1 MKCLLHPK
9 AIASFLALP
18 MLCIAISV
26 NAANWSTNE
35 IHLQYGEL
43 DVPFTA
49 SAERDTF
56 IITFQHASGWKYG
69 DNFFFIDH
77 LSSSGS
83 SDAGGEDGE
92 DGDEFYGEWYSNF
105 SLGAITGKAL
115 KFGPVKDIGL
125 IAGFNFAPEVDSL
138 WYLPGVRLALDL
150 PGFAFANLDTTA
162 YIHEGDGFIKD
173 EDDGYM
179 VDFNWG
185 YPFKVGNL
193 SFSFEGHME
202 YINRDGQILDIFE
215 DGSLIVDTK
224 LDSWILAQP
233 QLRLDLGEQVYGTAN
248 ELFVGIEYQ
257 YWKNKLGDGKTDE
270 SVVQA
275 LVVWRF

>member
-1 MKCLLHPK
+1 MTGVFTSRAVALSVLLL
-9 AIASFLALP
+9 SFAGSPQAALW
-18 MLCIAISV
+18 
-26 NAANWSTNE
+26 ANNE

-43 DVPFTA
+43 DVPFA
-49 SAERDTF
+49 DNAERDTF

-77 LSSSGS
+77 LNASESGE
-83 SDAGGEDGE
+83 AGGE

-105 SLGAITGKAL
+105 SLSAISGKAL
-115 KFGPVKDIGL
+115 KLGPVKDIGL

-162 YIHEGDGFIKD
+162 YIHEGDGFIRD

-185 YPFKVGNL
+185 YPFKIGNL
-193 SFSFEGHME
+193 SFSFEGHIE
-202 YINRDGQILDIFE
+202 YIDRDGQTLDIFE
-215 DGSLIVDTK
+215 DGSVIVDTE
-224 LDSWILAQP
+224 LDSWVLAQP
-233 QLRLDLGEQVYGTAN
+233 QLRLDLGEQLYGTLN
-248 ELFVGIEYQ
+248 ELFIGIEYQ
-257 YWKNKLGDGKTDE
+257 YWNNKLGDSDTDE
-270 SVVQA
+270 SAVQA